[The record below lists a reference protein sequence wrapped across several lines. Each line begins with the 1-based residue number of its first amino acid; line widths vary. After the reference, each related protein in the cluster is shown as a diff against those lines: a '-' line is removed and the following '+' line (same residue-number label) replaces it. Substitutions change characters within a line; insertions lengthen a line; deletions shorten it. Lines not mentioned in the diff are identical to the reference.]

1 MSSDASTN
9 AGQTP
14 RQEAWDRALEQ
25 LPAWGIP
32 HLVGI
37 EHLRSMLSA
46 ARGRVRD
53 SHRMQMQTL
62 AKTTGNDIGDAAADI
77 PGADDM
83 GGITVA
89 GDTTINITPQPA
101 ANQPA
106 AVATAVKSRVWPIV
120 LAAAMSGG
128 IGAAAPLLYW
138 WLNKPTPQPAAK
150 LPDYQLRLE
159 VKDQP

>member
-1 MSSDASTN
+1 
-9 AGQTP
+9 
-14 RQEAWDRALEQ
+14 
-25 LPAWGIP
+25 
-32 HLVGI
+32 
-37 EHLRSMLSA
+37 
-46 ARGRVRD
+46 
-53 SHRMQMQTL
+53 MQMQTL

-77 PGADDM
+77 PGADEM

-89 GDTTINITPQPA
+89 GDTTINITPQPTPSPTQAVVA
-101 ANQPA
+101 AA
-106 AVATAVKSRVWPIV
+106 KSRVWPIV

>member
-101 ANQPA
+101 VNQPA
-106 AVATAVKSRVWPIV
+106 SVTAAVKSRVWPIV
-120 LAAAMSGG
+120 LAAVLSGG
-128 IGAAAPLLYW
+128 IGAAAPIAYW
-138 WLNKPTPQPAAK
+138 WLHKTQPTNPVA